1 MTDRRVVRRARPLLG
16 TLVEIGA
23 AIGDDA
29 SLQAT
34 VDAVDAAFARIA
46 ALQDRLSR
54 FDATSDVGRFNAAPP
69 GAAVAIG
76 DDTACVLAAAALLR
90 DESAGVFDV
99 TLGSGANDWRVEQG
113 MLVKLAEGVRIDLGG
128 IGKGFAVD
136 AAVETL
142 LACGIDAGWVNGGGD
157 LRAFGALA
165 VPIALRDEHRGG
177 VSRFASL
184 EDGAFATSRQ
194 RDRAG
199 RWRHASVAAP
209 TCLHADALTKVVVAS
224 GDTSDPLLAR
234 LDARAWL
241 HAEPQLAAI

>member
-1 MTDRRVVRRARPLLG
+1 MSAAIVRRARPLLG
-16 TLVEIGA
+16 TLVEIGVR
-23 AIGDDA
+23 A
-29 SLQAT
+29 SAR
-34 VDAVDAAFARIA
+34 AVSGALDAAFARIA
-46 ALQDRLSR
+46 AAQSRLSR
-54 FDATSDVGRFNAAPP
+54 FDPGSDVGRFNAAPP

-90 DESAGVFDV
+90 DEGAGVFDV

-142 LACGIDAGWVNGGGD
+142 LAHGVDAGWVNAGGD
-157 LRAFGALA
+157 LRAFGAIC

-177 VSRFASL
+177 TSRFASI

-194 RDRAG
+194 RDAAG
-199 RWRHASVAAP
+199 RWRHVSVAAP
-209 TCLHADALTKVVVAS
+209 TCLDADALTKIVVLR
-224 GDTSDPLLAR
+224 GDASDPLLAR
-234 LDARAWL
+234 RGACAWL
-241 HAEPQLAAI
+241 HDEAELAAA